1 MVRSDNIAT
10 RYWAN
15 MNKIIKIKEI
25 NSKDLEIKLKLSFF
39 QFFKLNANNKFII
52 ADISLV

>member
-1 MVRSDNIAT
+1 MLRSDNIAT

-15 MNKIIKIKEI
+15 MNKINKIKEI
-25 NSKDLEIKLKLSFF
+25 NSKDLENKLKLSFF